1 MSTNTGQVPPVGI
14 KRIGIDVGG
23 TNTDA
28 VLVEGSTVLGAVK
41 TVTSED
47 VTGGVRAALKNL
59 AASTGD
65 AMRDVTAVMIG
76 TTHFVNAVV
85 QRRDLNRAGALRVCL
100 PASASLPPMVDW
112 PDDLAALA
120 NGGNYLVAGGHEYDG
135 RPIVALDERAIAEA
149 GRKMKADGIAAAAV
163 SAVFSPLTDA
173 CELRAADI
181 LRNENPDLHITRS
194 GTLGRIGLLEHE
206 NAALLNACLID
217 LSHRT
222 IDAFEEAI
230 RSSGIEARLYITQ
243 NDGTVVDAATARDQ
257 PVFSFASGPT
267 NSMRGAAFLAGI
279 GDAIVVDIGGTTS
292 DVGCL
297 KSGYPREAN
306 NVVKVGGVRTL
317 FRMPDL
323 LSIGLGGSTIV
334 AERPLSIGPRSVGHR
349 LRNEALVFGGETLT
363 LSDIAVAAGLV
374 EMGDK
379 ARVAHLPSTLIKDTI
394 TEARRMLT
402 EAVDR
407 MKTEASDPPLLAVG
421 GAAMLTPER
430 MDGICEVVRVPHH
443 AVANAVGAAMA
454 QISGEVDHVFRDM
467 EREELLAEAERMA
480 RDRAIA
486 AGAAADTLKVVDIDS
501 IPMSYM
507 PGRAVRA
514 RVRVVGDIT
523 ALRAAKSAEPSST

>member
-1 MSTNTGQVPPVGI
+1 M

-28 VLVEGSTVLGAVK
+28 VLVEGTTVLGAVK
-41 TVTSED
+41 TVTTED
-47 VTGGVRAALKNL
+47 VTGGIRAALAGL
-59 AASTGD
+59 GAVTGP
-65 AMRDVTAVMIG
+65 AMQEVAAVMIG

-85 QRRDLNRAGALRVCL
+85 QRRHLNPAAALRVCL
-100 PASASLPPMVDW
+100 PASATLPPMVDW
-112 PDDLAALA
+112 PEDLAALS
-120 NGGNYLVAGGHEYDG
+120 NGGAYLVAGGHEYDG
-135 RPIVALDERAIAEA
+135 RPIVAMDERGIAEA
-149 GRKMKADGIAAAAV
+149 GRRMKADGIKAAAI

-173 CELRAADI
+173 CEGRAEEI
-181 LRNENPDLHITRS
+181 LQNEYPDLHITRS
-194 GTLGRIGLLEHE
+194 GALGRIGLLERE

-222 IDAFEEAI
+222 IDAFETAI
-230 RSSGIEARLYITQ
+230 RDSGIAGRLYITQ

-267 NSMRGAAFLAGI
+267 NSMRGAGFLAGVE
-279 GDAIVVDIGGTTS
+279 DAMVVDIGGTTS

-297 KSGYPREAN
+297 KAGYPREAN

-323 LSIGLGGSTIV
+323 LSIGLGGCTLV
-334 AERPLSIGPRSVGHR
+334 DQHPLSIGPHSVGHK
-349 LRNEALVFGGETLT
+349 LSSEALVFGGAILT

-374 EMGDK
+374 DMGEK
-379 ARVAHLPSTLIKDTI
+379 ARVAHLPATLIKDTI
-394 TEARRMLT
+394 AEAHRMLA

-407 MKTEASDPPLLAVG
+407 MKTEASAVPLLAVG
-421 GAAMLTPER
+421 GAAMLAPER
-430 MDGICEVVRVPHH
+430 MEGISEIPPVPHH
-443 AVANAVGAAMA
+443 AVANAIGAAMA

-467 EREELLAEAERMA
+467 EREDLLAEAERMA
-480 RDRAIA
+480 RERAVA
-486 AGAAADTLKVVDIDS
+486 AGADPATLKVVDVDS

-514 RVRVVGDIT
+514 RVRVVGDIA
-523 ALRAAKSAEPSST
+523 ALGG

>member
-1 MSTNTGQVPPVGI
+1 M

-28 VLVEGSTVLGAVK
+28 VLVAGNTVLGAVK
-41 TVTSED
+41 TVTTED
-47 VTGGVRAALKNL
+47 VTGGIRAALKDL
-59 AASTGD
+59 AKSTGD
-65 AMRDVTAVMIG
+65 AMRDVAAVMIG

-85 QRRDLNRAGALRVCL
+85 QRRDLNRAAGLRVCL
-100 PASASLPPMVDW
+100 PASATLPPMVDW
-112 PDDLAALA
+112 PEDLAALA
-120 NGGNYLVAGGHEYDG
+120 GGGGYLVAGGHEYDG
-135 RPIVALDERAIAEA
+135 RPIVAMDERAIAEA
-149 GRKMKADGIAAAAV
+149 ARKMKNDGITAAAV
-163 SAVFSPLTDA
+163 SAVFSPLTDI
-173 CELRAADI
+173 CETRAAEI
-181 LRNENPDLHITRS
+181 LKHEHPDLHITRS
-194 GTLGRIGLLEHE
+194 GTLGRIGLLERE

-222 IDAFEEAI
+222 IDAFEVAI
-230 RSSGIEARLYITQ
+230 RDSGISARLYITQ
-243 NDGTVVDAATARDQ
+243 NDGTVVDATTARDQ

-279 GDAIVVDIGGTTS
+279 EDAMVVDIGGTTS

-297 KSGYPREAN
+297 KAGYPREAN

-323 LSIGLGGSTIV
+323 LSIGLGGCTLV
-334 AERPLSIGPRSVGHR
+334 AESPLSIGPRSVGHR
-349 LRNEALVFGGETLT
+349 LSTEALVFGGETLT

-374 EMGDK
+374 EMGEK
-379 ARVAHLPSTLIKDTI
+379 ARVAHLPASLIKDSI
-394 TEARRMLT
+394 AEAHRMLS

-430 MDGICEVVRVPHH
+430 MDGVSEVVRVPHH

-454 QISGEVDHVFRDM
+454 QISGEVDHVFREMD
-467 EREELLAEAERMA
+467 RETLLAEAERMA
-480 RDRAIA
+480 RERAIE
-486 AGAAADTLKVVDIDS
+486 AGAAPDSLKVVDVDS

-514 RVRVVGDIT
+514 RVRVVGDIA
-523 ALRAAKSAEPSST
+523 ALGN

>member
-1 MSTNTGQVPPVGI
+1 M

-41 TVTSED
+41 TATTED
-47 VTGGVRAALKNL
+47 VTGGIRAALADL
-59 AASTGD
+59 GAVVGD
-65 AMRDVTAVMIG
+65 AMSDVAAVMIG

-85 QRRDLNRAGALRVCL
+85 QRRDLNKAGALRVCL
-100 PASASLPPMVDW
+100 PASATLPPMVDW
-112 PDDLAALA
+112 PDDLAGIA
-120 NGGNYLVAGGHEYDG
+120 NGGTYLVEGGHEYDG
-135 RPIVALDERAIAEA
+135 RPIVAMDEKAIAEA
-149 GRKMKADGIAAAAV
+149 GRRMKADGITAAGV
-163 SAVFSPLTDA
+163 SAVFSPLTDS
-173 CELRAADI
+173 CEVRATEI
-181 LRNENPDLHITRS
+181 LRNEHPDLHITRS
-194 GTLGRIGLLEHE
+194 GTLGRIGLLERE

-230 RSSGIEARLYITQ
+230 QASGIQARLYITQ

-279 GDAIVVDIGGTTS
+279 DDAMVVDIGGTTS

-297 KSGYPREAN
+297 KAGYPREAN

-323 LSIGLGGSTIV
+323 LSIGLGGCTLV
-334 AERPLSIGPRSVGHR
+334 AENPLSIGPRSVGHR
-349 LRNEALVFGGETLT
+349 LSSEALVFGGKTLT

-374 EMGDK
+374 EMGEPGK
-379 ARVAHLPSTLIKDTI
+379 VAHLSVDLVKDTI
-394 TEARRMLT
+394 AEAHRMLA

-421 GAAMLTPER
+421 GAAMLAPER
-430 MDGICEVVRVPHH
+430 MEGISEVVRVPHH

-467 EREELLAEAERMA
+467 EREELLAEAETMA
-480 RDRAIA
+480 RARAVS
-486 AGAAADTLKVVDIDS
+486 AGADPGSLKVVDVDS

-514 RVRVVGDIT
+514 RVRVVGDIA
-523 ALRAAKSAEPSST
+523 ALRA

>member
-1 MSTNTGQVPPVGI
+1 M

-41 TVTSED
+41 TVTTED
-47 VTGGVRAALKNL
+47 VTGGIRAALKDL
-59 AASTGD
+59 AASTGE
-65 AMRDVTAVMIG
+65 AMRDVAAVMIG

-85 QRRDLNRAGALRVCL
+85 QRRELNRVAALRVCL
-100 PASASLPPMVDW
+100 PASATLPPMVDW
-112 PDDLAALA
+112 PEDLATLA
-120 NGGNYLVAGGHEYDG
+120 NGGTYLVAGGHEYDG
-135 RPIVALDERAIAEA
+135 RPIAAMDEHAIAEA
-149 GRKMKADGIAAAAV
+149 GRKMKADAITAAAV
-163 SAVFSPLTDA
+163 SAVFSPLTDT
-173 CELRAADI
+173 CEVRASEI
-181 LRNENPDLHITRS
+181 LLNEHPDLRITRS
-194 GTLGRIGLLEHE
+194 GTLGRIGLLERE

-222 IDAFEEAI
+222 IDAFEAAI
-230 RSSGIEARLYITQ
+230 RDSGIRARLFITQ

-279 GDAIVVDIGGTTS
+279 EDAMVVDIGGTTS

-297 KSGYPREAN
+297 KAGYPREAN

-323 LSIGLGGSTIV
+323 LSIGLGGCTLV
-334 AERPLSIGPRSVGHR
+334 TENPLTIGPRSVGHR
-349 LRNEALVFGGETLT
+349 LSSEALVFGGQTLT

-374 EMGDK
+374 EIGDK
-379 ARVAHLPSTLIKDTI
+379 AGVAHLPASLIKDSI
-394 TEARRMLT
+394 TEAHRMLA

-430 MDGICEVVRVPHH
+430 MDGISEVIRVPHH

-454 QISGEVDHVFRDM
+454 QISGEVDHVFREM
-467 EREELLAEAERMA
+467 ERDALLAEAERMA
-480 RDRAIA
+480 RERAVT
-486 AGAAADTLKVVDIDS
+486 AGAAPDSLKVVDIDS

-514 RVRVVGDIT
+514 RVRVVGDIA
-523 ALRAAKSAEPSST
+523 ALGK

>member
-1 MSTNTGQVPPVGI
+1 MTGPM

-28 VLVEGSTVLGAVK
+28 VLVEGSMVLGAVK
-41 TVTSED
+41 TVTTED
-47 VTGGVRAALKNL
+47 VTGGIRAALKEL
-59 AASTGD
+59 ANTTGN
-65 AMRDVTAVMIG
+65 AMHDIAAVMIG

-85 QRRDLNRAGALRVCL
+85 QRRGLNRVAALRVCL
-100 PASASLPPMVDW
+100 PASSTLPPMVDW
-112 PDDLAALA
+112 PENLAALV
-120 NGGNYLVAGGHEYDG
+120 GGGAYLVAGGHEYDG
-135 RPIVALDERAIAEA
+135 RPIVPMDEIAIADA
-149 GRKMKADGIAAAAV
+149 GRKMKADGITAAAV
-163 SAVFSPLTDA
+163 SAVFSPLTNA
-173 CELRAADI
+173 CETRAADI
-181 LRNENPDLHITRS
+181 LKHEHPDLRITRS
-194 GTLGRIGLLEHE
+194 GTLGRIGLLERE

-222 IDAFEEAI
+222 VDAFEAAI
-230 RSSGIEARLYITQ
+230 QDSGISARLYITQ

-267 NSMRGAAFLAGI
+267 NSMRGAAFLAGVE
-279 GDAIVVDIGGTTS
+279 DAMVVDIGGTTS

-297 KSGYPREAN
+297 KAGYPREAN

-323 LSIGLGGSTIV
+323 MSIGLGGCALV
-334 AERPLSIGPRSVGHR
+334 AESPLSIGPRSVGHR
-349 LRNEALVFGGETLT
+349 LSHEALVFGGQTLT

-374 EMGDK
+374 EMGEK
-379 ARVAHLPSTLIKDTI
+379 ARVAHLPALLIRDSLA
-394 TEARRMLT
+394 EVHRMLT

-407 MKTEASDPPLLAVG
+407 MKIEASDPLLLAVG

-430 MDGICEVVRVPHH
+430 MDGIAEVVQVPHH

-454 QISGEVDHVFRDM
+454 QISGEVDHVFREM
-467 EREELLAEAERMA
+467 ERDALLVEAERMA
-480 RDRAIA
+480 RERAVA
-486 AGAAADTLKVVDIDS
+486 AGAARDSLKVVDIES

-514 RVRVVGDIT
+514 RVRVVGDIA
-523 ALRAAKSAEPSST
+523 ALRTERTV

>member
-1 MSTNTGQVPPVGI
+1 M

-41 TVTSED
+41 TVTTED
-47 VTGGVRAALKNL
+47 VTGGIRAALADL
-59 AASTGD
+59 GTAVGD
-65 AMRDVTAVMIG
+65 AMSDVAAVMIG

-85 QRRDLNRAGALRVCL
+85 QRRDLNKAAALRVCL
-100 PASASLPPMVDW
+100 PASATLPPMMDW
-112 PDDLAALA
+112 PDDLAGIA
-120 NGGNYLVAGGHEYDG
+120 NGGTYLVEGGHEYDG
-135 RPIVALDERAIAEA
+135 RPIVAMDEKAIAEA
-149 GRKMKADGIAAAAV
+149 GRRMKTDGITAAGV
-163 SAVFSPLTDA
+163 SAVFSPLTES
-173 CELRAADI
+173 CEVRATEI
-181 LRNENPDLHITRS
+181 LRNEHPDLHITRS
-194 GTLGRIGLLEHE
+194 GTLGRIGLLERE

-230 RSSGIEARLYITQ
+230 RASGISARLYITQ

-279 GDAIVVDIGGTTS
+279 DDAMVVDIGGTTS

-297 KSGYPREAN
+297 KAGYPREAN

-323 LSIGLGGSTIV
+323 LSIGLGGCTLV
-334 AERPLSIGPRSVGHR
+334 AETPLSIGPRSVGHR
-349 LRNEALVFGGETLT
+349 LSAEALVFGGQTLT

-374 EMGDK
+374 EIGEPAK
-379 ARVAHLPSTLIKDTI
+379 VAHLSGDLVRDSIA
-394 TEARRMLT
+394 EAHRMLA

-421 GAAMLTPER
+421 GAAMLAPDR
-430 MDGICEVVRVPHH
+430 MEGISEVVRVPHH

-467 EREELLAEAERMA
+467 EREELLAEAETMA
-480 RDRAIA
+480 RARAVS
-486 AGAAADTLKVVDIDS
+486 AGADPGSLKVVDVDS

-514 RVRVVGDIT
+514 RVRVVGDIA
-523 ALRAAKSAEPSST
+523 ALRG